1 MNNKLI
7 FVYIFV
13 ALFPLLFIALALGI
27 GSLIGLV
34 SGWYSLQSRYPD
46 QPGEPLL
53 RLRFQSGMMG
63 QARANLRNVLTLS
76 VCPLGLRVGMW
87 RLMGPFCRDFF
98 VPWQEISVERSPTLF
113 GPGARLTF
121 GNPAV
126 GSLFLSGSLIDK
138 LARAAGDHW
147 PEKNRAAA

>member
-1 MNNKLI
+1 MNKVTLLVLV
-7 FVYIFV
+7 FVV
-13 ALFPLLFIALALGI
+13 LFPLFFTVLALGI

-46 QPGEPLL
+46 QPGEPIL

-63 QARANLRNVLTLS
+63 QARANLRSVLMLS

-98 VPWQEISVERSPTLF
+98 VPWQEIAVERSPTLF
-113 GPGARLTF
+113 GQGARLTF
-121 GNPAV
+121 GSPAV
-126 GSLFLSGSLIDK
+126 GSLFVSGAVADR
-138 LARAAGDHW
+138 LARAAGDRW
-147 PEKNRAAA
+147 PEKK

>member
-1 MNNKLI
+1 MNTTTLLVLV
-7 FVYIFV
+7 FVV
-13 ALFPLLFIALALGI
+13 LFPLFFIVLALGI

-46 QPGEPLL
+46 QPGEPIL

-63 QARANLRNVLTLS
+63 RARATLRNVLTLS
-76 VCPLGLRVGMW
+76 ACPLGLRVGMW

-98 VPWQEISVERSPTLF
+98 VPWQEIAVERSGTLF
-113 GPGARLTF
+113 GQGAKLTF

-126 GSLFLSGSLIDK
+126 GSLFVSASVADR
-138 LARAAGDHW
+138 LASAAGTRW
-147 PEKNRAAA
+147 PEKNKRAA

>member
-1 MNNKLI
+1 VSNKLI

-13 ALFPLLFIALALGI
+13 AVFPLLFIALALGI
-27 GSLIGLV
+27 GSLVGFA

-63 QARANLRNVLTLS
+63 RARTNLRNVLTLS
-76 VCPLGLRVGMW
+76 ACQTGLRVGMW

-113 GPGARLTF
+113 GQGARLTF
-121 GNPAV
+121 GSPAV
-126 GSLFLSGSLIDK
+126 GSLFLSSAVANQLGK
-138 LARAAGDHW
+138 AAGENW
-147 PEKNRAAA
+147 PEKGQPA

>member
-1 MNNKLI
+1 MNKVTLLVLV
-7 FVYIFV
+7 FVV
-13 ALFPLLFIALALGI
+13 LFPLFFTVLALGI

-46 QPGEPLL
+46 QPGEPIL

-63 QARANLRNVLTLS
+63 QARANLRSVLMLS

-98 VPWQEISVERSPTLF
+98 VPWQEIAVERSPTLF
-113 GPGARLTF
+113 GQGARLTF
-121 GNPAV
+121 GSPAV
-126 GSLFLSGSLIDK
+126 GSLFVSEAVADR
-138 LARAAGDHW
+138 LARAAGDRW
-147 PEKNRAAA
+147 PEKK

>member
-1 MNNKLI
+1 VNDKLI
-7 FVYIFV
+7 FVYIAV
-13 ALFPLLFIALALGI
+13 ALFSLLFIALALGI

-46 QPGEPLL
+46 QPGEPVLK
-53 RLRFQSGMMG
+53 LRFQSGMMG
-63 QARANLRNVLTLS
+63 QVRATLRNVLTLS

-113 GPGARLTF
+113 GQGARLTF
-121 GNPAV
+121 GSPAV
-126 GSLFLSGSLIDK
+126 GSLFLSGSVADR
-138 LARAAGDHW
+138 LARAAGERW
-147 PEKNRAAA
+147 PEKTQPA

>member
-1 MNNKLI
+1 MNKVTLLVLV
-7 FVYIFV
+7 FVV
-13 ALFPLLFIALALGI
+13 LFPLFFTVLALGI

-46 QPGEPLL
+46 QPGEPIL

-63 QARANLRNVLTLS
+63 QARANLQSVLMLS

-98 VPWQEISVERSPTLF
+98 VPWQEIAVERSPTLF
-113 GPGARLTF
+113 GQGARLTF
-121 GNPAV
+121 GSPAV
-126 GSLFLSGSLIDK
+126 GSLFVSGAVADR
-138 LARAAGDHW
+138 LARAAGD
-147 PEKNRAAA
+147 R